1 MQAIYFFCQLKEFRK
16 AADLLEEKYNGSV
29 LYSVARVWYRLMN
42 MEEEDKNKLEA
53 DIDEL
58 YEERDKVTPK
68 IQLFM
73 AKHSIKSINKKF
85 EESLDTLNEGIVFY
99 PTFIPF
105 MIEKYLCLMSLGEWD
120 EYHQAAL
127 EVSQR
132 DRNSIEAVKA
142 LAFYELARE
151 GNIDNA
157 FMKIKELE
165 DLVEKNEGKNP
176 QLLYESAHLFLRVC
190 GRNKK
195 IVELLK
201 RTI

>member
-1 MQAIYFFCQLKEFRK
+1 MPALLVSSTIKARLAISTKYPISFSKEELSNLRNREREERRNGADKAFVQAIYFFCQLKEFRK

-29 LYSVARVWYRLMN
+29 LYSVARIWYRLSN
-42 MEEEDKNKLEA
+42 MEEEDKNKLES
-53 DIDEL
+53 DIDDL

-73 AKHSIKSINKKF
+73 AKHTIKSMNKKF

-105 MIEKYLCLMSLGEWD
+105 MVEKYLCLMSLGEWD

-132 DRNSIEAVKA
+132 DRN
-142 LAFYELARE
+142 
-151 GNIDNA
+151 NI
-157 FMKIKELE
+157 
-165 DLVEKNEGKNP
+165 
-176 QLLYESAHLFLRVC
+176 
-190 GRNKK
+190 
-195 IVELLK
+195 
-201 RTI
+201 